1 MPSINDEG
9 YQLRPIGRVESLLV
23 DPSAAPAQGDEGAP
37 EACLVLDPAL
47 RAMRGLSPGD
57 VVIVL
62 TWLDRA
68 DRDVLGHVIGGVQV
82 ISSVETGKAPQR
94 GDPATN
100 AGEDPGGA
108 FRKERDLALGAMT
121 EDNLAKKVQS
131 PMGEMPLD
139 QMMGMFLT
147 PDVLIHTWDLAK
159 AAGVEVK
166 LDPQLVDETYNALQP
181 IDARVRPPG
190 VLGPKAKRHAGA

>member
-1 MPSINDEG
+1 MSTNSDK
-9 YQLRPIGRVESLLV
+9 YRRAVADFSSVV
-23 DPSAAPAQGDEGAP
+23 DGVKDWSAASPCQGWTA
-37 EACLVLDPAL
+37 
-47 RAMRGLSPGD
+47 RD
-57 VVIVL
+57 VV
-62 TWLDRA
+62 
-68 DRDVLGHVIGGVQV
+68 GHVIGGVQV
-82 ISSVETGKAPQR
+82 VSSVETGKAPQR

-131 PMGEMPLD
+131 PMGEMALD

-181 IDARVRPPG
+181 IDAMVRTPG
-190 VLGPKAKRHAGA
+190 VFGAKVEPPAGADAQTKLICFVGRTP